1 MLLLKTL
8 VHVEGLGRDLY
19 PELDIWSLAKPILT
33 GWVKQQFDPMQKI
46 GELRKQLPE
55 LLLSLNDM
63 PQLLD
68 NSLQSLSN
76 LGGHQD
82 QQLREIQQIRSDML
96 KSRQQDWLALL
107 GFVGSLFIAQMIASH
122 AVWQV
127 SSWLA
132 PIFYVIAVVFVLW
145 RLLN

>member
-1 MLLLKTL
+1 MLMALNWCCDNGTSA
-8 VHVEGLGRDLY
+8 
-19 PELDIWSLAKPILT
+19 IS

-107 GFVGSLFIAQMIASH
+107 GFVGALFIAQMIASH
-122 AVWQV
+122 TVWQI